1 MGKDRII
8 FSAITAYADILY
20 LLILTM
26 MCLLS
31 RKSLTVQEDLLN
43 SNFTTAAA
51 ILSKLNRKSL
61 IQMTTV
67 KYQ

>member
-1 MGKDRII
+1 
-8 FSAITAYADILY
+8 
-20 LLILTM
+20 M